1 MQRVWIWVTR
11 NADGQVEQHVGP
23 FEQPARDKQGRRLTD
38 EHGQALSDSTYA
50 EAVHKAVAGY
60 DEQNARDVA
69 AGLES
74 RDLERDK
81 TGATRSL
88 AQALADISARVI
100 DRQQRA
106 ESRAQVEQGGRAIA
120 GFPPLRAIWLADIEL
135 AQMTIHVRAE

>member
-1 MQRVWIWVTR
+1 VQRVWIWVTR
-11 NADGQVEQHVGP
+11 SDGQVEQHVGP
-23 FEQPARDKQGRRLTD
+23 FERRARDKQGRPLTN
-38 EHGQALSDSTYA
+38 EYGQALLDEAYA
-50 EAVHKAVAGY
+50 EAVKKAVSGY

-81 TGATRSL
+81 TGAVRAL
-88 AQALADISARVI
+88 AQALSDISARVV

-106 ESRAQVEQGGRAIA
+106 ESRSLVDAGGRALQ
-120 GFPPLRAIWLADIEL
+120 GHPPLRALWLADIEL